1 MKKSIQILELQYF
14 GRIEAYSNLMNETNA
29 YFLADLRYEKILH
42 PNRMMLAGSNG
53 LVILTIPL
61 AGGRNKKQ
69 LMREVELSYEQD
81 WNKTHWRA
89 IYTIYKKSPW
99 FDEYAPA
106 LENLYK
112 KKEQFL
118 VNWNLKT
125 MKWALE
131 ALKLKL
137 DILSLNSTEANTQST
152 KRSHQQ
158 ENKMDALYPTYHQV
172 FMERQGFIANLSI
185 LDLLFC
191 CGPAS
196 NEYLQKISNFYQEL
210 KK

>member
-1 MKKSIQILELQYF
+1 MVKNKQIVELQYF
-14 GRIEAYSNLMNETNA
+14 GTVEAYSNLVNETNA
-29 YFLADLRYEKILH
+29 FFIDDLKYQKLLH
-42 PNRMMLAGSNG
+42 ANRTVLGGSNG
-53 LVILTIPL
+53 LVVLTIPL

-81 WNKTHWRA
+81 WKKNHWRA

-112 KKEQFL
+112 NKEQFL
-118 VNWNLKT
+118 VEWNLKT
-125 MKWALE
+125 MKWVLKALR
-131 ALKLKL
+131 LKL
-137 DILSLNSTEANTQST
+137 DILSLNSTEPNIQPTTSN
-152 KRSHQQ
+152 HQPLK
-158 ENKMDALYPTYHQV
+158 EMDSLFPIYHQV
-172 FMERQGFIANLSI
+172 FMDRQGFVANLSI

-196 NEYLQKISNFYQEL
+196 IDYLNKLSNYYAAL
-210 KK
+210 K